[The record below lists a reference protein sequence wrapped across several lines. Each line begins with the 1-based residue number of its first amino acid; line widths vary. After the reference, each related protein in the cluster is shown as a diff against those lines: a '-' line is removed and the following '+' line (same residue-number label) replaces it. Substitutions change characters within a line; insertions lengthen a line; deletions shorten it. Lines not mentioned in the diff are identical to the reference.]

1 MLSLDVAEENQPMV
15 LMYALS
21 GTVLVMII
29 LFLIFLAH
37 QRRNRLNWY
46 EQNLLECQRS
56 PPQYMR
62 CKALPR
68 LDTDEDCDYDFP
80 TTSTSEPAIRK
91 QSRIRRVRRE
101 LPAGDVTGL
110 FQVPKL
116 TKHTSSMFH
125 HLDQSQIDR
134 GMYPTSMEAVES
146 NYDEGTGFCGS
157 LKLGLY
163 MDTNLN
169 LLTVSLKQA
178 IDLVAKR
185 QDGYPNSYYKVALD
199 VTDQIEPK
207 HQHQTKICFNNSSPL
222 INEDFCFQVSPQN
235 LQSTRL
241 EVMVYDYDK
250 FSIDECIGYIWLSLK
265 RVAISTQKDQPTIFW
280 AEVLPFEEDAGR
292 GYGEILFS
300 TSYLS
305 KAQRLTVNVFKARNL
320 PIENTD
326 MLSSSSIR
334 VSILTNSEKRLK
346 RKKTSS
352 KKNTKHPMYNEALT
366 FTIPKSSLCDTILE
380 IEAIHDYGTFGMASR
395 VLGRMELPLHRCRDL
410 WRAIIREEKPQARW
424 YPLEAPHD

>member
-68 LDTDEDCDYDFP
+68 LDTDEDRDYDFP

-134 GMYPTSMEAVES
+134 GMYPTSMEAIES

-199 VTDQIEPK
+199 VPDQIEPK

-250 FSIDECIGYIWLSLK
+250 FSIDECIGYIWFCNFNTK
-265 RVAISTQKDQPTIFW
+265 RSTDNF
-280 AEVLPFEEDAGR
+280 LGR
-292 GYGEILFS
+292 SSSIRRGCWIQRTYQ
-300 TSYLS
+300 

-326 MLSSSSIR
+326 MLSCKHSISYLLMISSFVASSIR

-352 KKNTKHPMYNEALT
+352 KKEHQA
-366 FTIPKSSLCDTILE
+366 SD
-380 IEAIHDYGTFGMASR
+380 AIHDYGTFGMASR